1 MQKNSYIILTA
12 TAILLA
18 GLIGFY
24 IGRCSID
31 GEVHL
36 YADNRPETTG
46 TINLNTATLDELML
60 LPGIGEKTAQNI
72 IDYRTRKGYFT
83 TVDEL
88 CNIYGISARKIDEL
102 RDFIRAD

>member
-60 LPGIGEKTAQNI
+60 LPGIGEKIKIYTLLI
-72 IDYRTRKGYFT
+72 WT
-83 TVDEL
+83 TKRVSL
-88 CNIYGISARKIDEL
+88 L
-102 RDFIRAD
+102 